1 MEELKTLL
9 LVDGI
14 VSLKVAKLLKKHD
27 FHERCRTYY
36 NTSVELSYTQLNS
49 CDYNTSVELS
59 YTQLNSCDDN
69 RDVYFFASA
78 PTLALAQQWLR
89 VKYGINVFVHPKYID
104 MRLNYCVTIIR
115 VDNLTK
121 KCRWTKRV
129 LDSYNRIITYE
140 DYNEALDEGL
150 YKALTFL

>member
-9 LVDGI
+9 LVDSI

-27 FHERCRTYY
+27 FHERRRSYY
-36 NTSVELSYTQLNS
+36 NTSVELSHTQLNP
-49 CDYNTSVELS
+49 CDYNRGV
-59 YTQLNSCDDN
+59 D
-69 RDVYFFASA
+69 FFASA
-78 PTLALAQQWLR
+78 PTLSLAQQWLR
-89 VKYGINVFVHPKYID
+89 VKYGINVFVHPKYVD

-121 KCRWTKRV
+121 KCLRTERV
-129 LDSYNRIITYE
+129 LNSYGRIAIYE

-150 YKALTFL
+150 YSALIFYKYLI

>member
-36 NTSVELSYTQLNS
+36 NTSVELLYTQLNS
-49 CDYNTSVELS
+49 CDYNRGV
-59 YTQLNSCDDN
+59 D
-69 RDVYFFASA
+69 FFASA
-78 PTLALAQQWLR
+78 PTLSLAQQWLR
-89 VKYGINVFVHPKYID
+89 VKYGINVFVHPKYVD

-121 KCRWTKRV
+121 KCRWTERV
-129 LDSYNRIITYE
+129 LDSYNRIMIYE

-150 YKALTFL
+150 YRALIFYR

>member
-9 LVDGI
+9 LVDNI
-14 VSLKVAKLLKKHD
+14 VSLKVAKLLKKHG
-27 FHERCRTYY
+27 FHERCKAYY
-36 NTSVELSYTQLNS
+36 NTSVELSRTQLIP
-49 CDYNTSVELS
+49 CDYNRGVDL
-59 YTQLNSCDDN
+59 
-69 RDVYFFASA
+69 FASA

-115 VDNLTK
+115 VDSLTK
-121 KCRWTKRV
+121 KCRWTERV
-129 LDSYNRIITYE
+129 LDSYNRIMIFE

-150 YKALTFL
+150 YRALIFINN